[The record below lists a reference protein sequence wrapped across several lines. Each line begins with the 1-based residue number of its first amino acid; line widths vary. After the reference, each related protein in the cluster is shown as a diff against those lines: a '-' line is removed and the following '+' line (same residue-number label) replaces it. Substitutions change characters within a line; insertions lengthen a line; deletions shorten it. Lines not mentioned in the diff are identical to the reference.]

1 MNEQA
6 EDLTEQDVPPIE
18 QRLLQLNQRWVG
30 IRSSVAN
37 FKPAAGATE
46 DKLTPT
52 NGSSLKVEMSPPTK
66 QKYEY
71 AVINKNR
78 KNQGQVTAV
87 TADVKIDSPVNSRKE
102 MSLDLHSP
110 DTPTNNNSLFVVTP
124 RDDSMMSSPSKSSE
138 STPGSGVDVDTISLG
153 DELSEST
160 TSKRSTVVTDIDEA
174 ARQSSDSLSK
184 LPPNAAG
191 STDQRVSIGSA
202 DETLIGEARTLLS
215 RVGIL
220 QQQLK
225 NSGIELDSYTHE
237 NFNSSQ
243 DLLKVGSSYSLKS
256 ENSLQLKWT
265 LCFEQ
270 S

>member
-1 MNEQA
+1 
-6 EDLTEQDVPPIE
+6 
-18 QRLLQLNQRWVG
+18 
-30 IRSSVAN
+30 
-37 FKPAAGATE
+37 
-46 DKLTPT
+46 
-52 NGSSLKVEMSPPTK
+52 MSPPTK

-78 KNQGQVTAV
+78 KNQGNVVTTV
-87 TADVKIDSPVNSRKE
+87 TADVRIDSPVTMRKD

-110 DTPTNNNSLFVVTP
+110 VSPTNNNSLFVVTP
-124 RDDSMMSSPSKSSE
+124 RDESAMSSPSKSSS

-160 TSKRSTVVTDIDEA
+160 ASKRSICTDLDEA

-184 LPPNAAG
+184 PSFATSL
-191 STDQRVSIGSA
+191 DQRLSVGSA
-202 DETLIGEARTLLS
+202 DEAVQGDVRTLLS

-220 QQQLK
+220 QQQLN

-243 DLLKVGSSYSLKS
+243 DLLKVSHSISNIFVILGL
-256 ENSLQLKWT
+256 T
-265 LCFEQ
+265 
-270 S
+270 